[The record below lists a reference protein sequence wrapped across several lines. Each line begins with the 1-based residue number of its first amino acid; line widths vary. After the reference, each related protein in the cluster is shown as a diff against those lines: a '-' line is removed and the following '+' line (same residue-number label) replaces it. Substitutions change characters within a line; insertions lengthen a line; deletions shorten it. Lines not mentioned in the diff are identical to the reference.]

1 LKEAEDDMLAEIV
14 VVTYRSHETA
24 SNELRTLV
32 ARAGEN
38 PNVQWTFVD
47 NSEDSTDTDFLV
59 PLIAGLPNAR
69 VVTRPD
75 NPGFAAG
82 CNLIGLDTA
91 ADWVVFINPD
101 ILLEREAFEGI
112 LAALRNAG
120 DRVGAV
126 AISQQTGSLR
136 HQGVAFSHAGW
147 FMDRPIIAKVPHRS
161 SIREALFRATG
172 GAGALLGPSG
182 GAAAYR
188 TSLFQEFG
196 GFYEATFAWGEDA
209 DLALRLRLAGRV
221 CLPLDLGLPHQGGH
235 SVAEGQVT
243 KRRAYLLCRNRIWV
257 AARLYSWPQT
267 ILFTVF
273 LLAVLAAKTPV
284 MLRKGTLGANLRG
297 MASGFSTFRSIRTT
311 YTGKR
316 LRLLAADRC
325 KR

>member
-1 LKEAEDDMLAEIV
+1 MKDDMMAEIV
-14 VVTYRSHETA
+14 VVTYRSHKKA
-24 SNELRTLV
+24 SLELRHFID
-32 ARAGEN
+32 RAGED

-47 NSEDSTDTDFLV
+47 NSEDSSDTGLLTPF
-59 PLIAGLPNAR
+59 IAGVPNAR
-69 VVTRPD
+69 VITRPD

-82 CNLIGLDTA
+82 CNLIGLHTT

-101 ILLEREAFEGI
+101 ILLEREAFERI
-112 LAALRNAG
+112 VRALRDTD

-126 AISQQTGSLR
+126 AISQQTSSYR
-136 HQGVAFSHAGW
+136 HQGVACNWAGW
-147 FMDRPIIAKVPHRS
+147 FMDRRITTKPPHQPG
-161 SIREALFRATG
+161 IREALFRATG
-172 GAGALLGPSG
+172 GTGALLGPSG

-188 TSLFQEFG
+188 ACLFQEFG
-196 GFYEATFAWGEDA
+196 GFYEPLFAWGEDA
-209 DLALRLRLAGRV
+209 DLSLRLHLAGCG

-235 SVAEGQVT
+235 SVSEGAAT
-243 KRRAYLLCRNRIWV
+243 KRRGYLLCRNRIWV

-273 LLAVLAAKTPV
+273 LLTVLAAKTPV

-297 MASGFSTFRSIRTT
+297 MASGFSTFRSMRTT

-325 KR
+325 RA